1 MFVLSACPRPR
12 LHGSLSCWSGGNVLV
27 RAVDLPWTTPHR
39 SRRLRRSAFR
49 GLAWHRKRYRL
60 NAWRCT
66 LIILPV
72 LVLLSEIAVI
82 ERSRQNIRIVVVDL
96 SSAVE
101 LVPVPLSIVGKFSR
115 FIEESTVSIHL
126 VVLPLALIVASISV
140 IEDSL
145 SVTLSVFL
153 EAFVDAAVLEILLAV
168 FALLVRL
175 HVGLE
180 GLFLGRG
187 LLRDGQVADWLELS
201 AMNHG
206 SSAFLS
212 CSFLSTILITEAIQH
227 VFPFL

>member
-1 MFVLSACPRPR
+1 M
-12 LHGSLSCWSGGNVLV
+12 
-27 RAVDLPWTTPHR
+27 
-39 SRRLRRSAFR
+39 
-49 GLAWHRKRYRL
+49 
-60 NAWRCT
+60 
-66 LIILPV
+66 
-72 LVLLSEIAVI
+72 VLLSEIAVI

-153 EAFVDAAVLEILLAV
+153 EAFVDAAVLEILFAV

-187 LLRDGQVADWLELS
+187 LLRDGQVAD
-201 AMNHG
+201 
-206 SSAFLS
+206 
-212 CSFLSTILITEAIQH
+212 
-227 VFPFL
+227 